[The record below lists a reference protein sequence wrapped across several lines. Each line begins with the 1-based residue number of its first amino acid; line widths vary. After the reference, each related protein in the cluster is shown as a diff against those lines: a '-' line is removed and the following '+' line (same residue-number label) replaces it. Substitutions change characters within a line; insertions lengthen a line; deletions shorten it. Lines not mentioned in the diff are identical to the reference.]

1 MSTDKTYIVSFCE
14 RNYYRITLTAAS
26 EDEALENAE
35 NLYCEEN
42 MNLFELDYSIG
53 GTDDWQADEVRP

>member
-26 EDEALENAE
+26 EDEALEKAE

>member
-26 EDEALENAE
+26 EDEALEKAE

-42 MNLFELDYSIG
+42 LGLFELDFSIG
-53 GTDDWQADEVRP
+53 GTDDWQVDEVRP